1 MTIKFKR
8 YSQTRIILTP
18 DLRLF
23 VLYLPMLVTA
33 FTRSS
38 VTGNHKNN
46 ELGKFLKKEV
56 MALFEI

>member
-33 FTRSS
+33 FTRSC